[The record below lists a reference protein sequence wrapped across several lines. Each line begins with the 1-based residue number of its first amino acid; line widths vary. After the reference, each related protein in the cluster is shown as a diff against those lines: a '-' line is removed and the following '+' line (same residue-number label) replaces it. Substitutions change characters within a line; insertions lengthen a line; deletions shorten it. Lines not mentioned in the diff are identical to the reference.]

1 MRSDFITSFRKHL
14 NSDNRVNN
22 CSKRLHLAKRFS
34 AVCKDCERCSC
45 YFSCRLLL
53 PASGFHSTTE
63 TFELPWSHQFD
74 KRITAGQKPWMKK
87 SKRDCRLYLCGLC
100 SPTTPVCSYFIK
112 IVNQESTRDK
122 RNRLNAQ
129 VCHFDL
135 WLILSLKTI
144 DELMEEEK
152 KSKSAEQ
159 SAYQGKILVKT
170 RNILCII

>member
-22 CSKRLHLAKRFS
+22 RSKRQHLAKRFS
-34 AVCKDCERCSC
+34 AVCKDCKRCSC

-53 PASGFHSTTE
+53 PTSGFRSIKLLNSRGRTSSTKE
-63 TFELPWSHQFD
+63 SQQAWNLEW
-74 KRITAGQKPWMKK
+74 K
-87 SKRDCRLYLCGLC
+87 GLNEIVGC
-100 SPTTPVCSYFIK
+100 IFAVFVRPRHLFVAILFK

-144 DELMEEEK
+144 DQLMEEGK
-152 KSKSAEQ
+152 KIEICGTIRLS
-159 SAYQGKILVKT
+159 G
-170 RNILCII
+170 